1 MYDVHALVNA
11 TDAELDAFFREATT
25 LALAQFVN
33 TGEHRLDVAR
43 REIFNDRRW
52 KGFLPRG
59 LPLNDVAT
67 RLATGYAKRFWMQKG
82 ACLGETQYFDARVNL
97 KHLLHE
103 VTIDAPVNDLS
114 PGRYIILHYTDP
126 VFEHVFYDVM
136 KAVSPDVILYRGY
149 TGEFPNGR
157 RGWTGPLIRRYGFAQ
172 AGLDDHDD
180 LMQQAAAPARTLLPG
195 TWRMDIVHG
204 MQSQGVARLIVSGN
218 PRGRLA
224 SRLEVT
230 EAGRGLIPPVVVEH
244 FTSGDFRPAAKVA
257 RRVDDNLLV
266 GTWITD
272 LEGPFARLV
281 LAGSVRVFRPER
293 TARGKRRF
301 ALRYLLWRE

>member
-11 TDAELDAFFREATT
+11 TDAELDTLFRDATT
-25 LALAQFVN
+25 LALDQFVN
-33 TGEHRLDVAR
+33 TGDHHLDVAR
-43 REIFNDRRW
+43 REIVNDRRW

-59 LPLNDVAT
+59 LPLNEVAA

-82 ACLGETQYFDARVNL
+82 ACRGETQYFDARVNL
-97 KHLLHE
+97 KHLLRE
-103 VTIDAPVNDLS
+103 VTIDAPVNDLT
-114 PGRYIILHYTDP
+114 PGRYIILAYTDP

-180 LMQQAAAPARTLLPG
+180 LMQQAAAPPRTLLPG

-204 MQSQGVARLIVSGN
+204 MQSTGVARLIIGGN
-218 PRGRLA
+218 PRGRLT

-230 EAGRGLIPPVVVEH
+230 DAGRGLIPPVVVGQ
-244 FTSGDFRPAAKVA
+244 FTSADFTPAARVV

-266 GTWITD
+266 GTWTTD
-272 LEGPFARLV
+272 LEGPFAKLV

-293 TARGKRRF
+293 TAKGRRRF